1 MYWITKE
8 RKKKMGEK
16 GDTVD
21 SRITVIEGRSS
32 GDVVRR
38 EGEEVKSEREE
49 IGRAL
54 DLIGEFSMLSPFRLS
69 SFPSRSYLHYP
80 SHLVVPRR
88 SIGFS
93 LSPDGIAEYFGSISR
108 YPWPGGETRRA
119 VILARLNSISLCL
132 AVLWLPGAEA
142 SSGHV
147 HRGCSR

>member
-1 MYWITKE
+1 MDNKRKE
-8 RKKKMGEK
+8 KENGEK

-38 EGEEVKSEREE
+38 EGEEGESEREE

-54 DLIGEFSMLSPFRLS
+54 DLIGEFSMFSPFRLS

-93 LSPDGIAEYFGSISR
+93 L
-108 YPWPGGETRRA
+108 
-119 VILARLNSISLCL
+119 ARWNCRIF
-132 AVLWLPGAEA
+132 
-142 SSGHV
+142 
-147 HRGCSR
+147 R